1 MNFIIEFQRFDCFGA
16 FIEDFVFLVRIRCVL
31 SMIERKIVG
40 VHAYEVNGVFKGTL
54 KTHFQA
60 SYVRLVFHT
69 VGFRP
74 TESKRH

>member
-54 KTHFQA
+54 KNAF
-60 SYVRLVFHT
+60 SSVLRPS
-69 VGFRP
+69 GFSHSWIP
-74 TESKRH
+74 AD